1 MTPFIITRILDL
13 MQSAAARILVI
24 SVLVLAAAL
33 FMNRPGQQSADNGNP
48 RPTFAPPADSVPPTD
63 TNKQVGSS
71 SRRPTQTGA
80 QDLRGQQLAQLKKRW
95 LGMKDQASGSTIEG
109 DLIAHDELSKESA
122 RLLLC
127 SLEAIQLI
135 QFLETEGIENT
146 VRSKID
152 KLFDSDYAEEARQ
165 TLISLPD
172 EASGDGTNYRQEW
185 AGDAGKGCPPEKF
198 DEFCSALGGVSSVQ
212 AALFGH
218 NIALAKTDPIGA
230 LTSTVNQISA
240 GLASANM
247 NSSVRNLLKELPP
260 VTDFE
265 QIDKIL
271 SAPRPENQKFPFVG
285 IRTAFVRAWS
295 NVDPA
300 SAVNYLIANAD
311 RFPVSDIQIPAGHI
325 LDKDLTRGIEWIQTF
340 PDGSHFDAAAGLA
353 VSRLIHRGNPK
364 EAQQLA
370 SQIGD
375 PETRKETMKAA
386 AAPPQSY
393 SESK

>member
-1 MTPFIITRILDL
+1 
-13 MQSAAARILVI
+13 MQSTAARILGI
-24 SVLVLAAAL
+24 SVLVLAAVL
-33 FMNRPGQQSADNGNP
+33 FMNRPGRQSAENGKP
-48 RPTFAPPADSVPPTD
+48 KPTLAPPSASIPPTD

-71 SRRPTQTGA
+71 SRRPTQTAG

-95 LGMKDQASGSTIEG
+95 LGMKDQASGSTIAG
-109 DLIAHDELSKESA
+109 DLIARDELSKESA

-127 SLEAIQLI
+127 SPEAIQLI
-135 QFLETEGIENT
+135 QFLETEGIENR

-152 KLFDSDYAEEARQ
+152 ELFDSDYAEEARQ

-172 EASGDGTNYRQEW
+172 EASGDGTHYRQEW
-185 AGDAGKGCPPEKF
+185 AGAAGKGCPPEKF
-198 DEFCSALGGVSSVQ
+198 DEFCSALGGVSCVQ
-212 AALFGH
+212 ETLFGH

-240 GLASANM
+240 GAASASM
-247 NSSVRNLLKELPP
+247 NSSVSNLLKELPP
-260 VTDFE
+260 GTDFE

-271 SAPRPENQKFPFVG
+271 SAPRPENQKYPFVG
-285 IRTAFVRAWS
+285 IRTDFVRAWS

-311 RFPVSDIQIPAGHI
+311 RFPVSDIQIPASQM
-325 LDKDLTRGIEWIQTF
+325 LEKDLTRGIEWIQTF
-340 PDGSHFDAAAGLA
+340 PDGPHFDAAAGIA
-353 VSRLIHRGNPK
+353 VSLLIDRRNPAQ
-364 EAQQLA
+364 AQQLA

-375 PETRKETMKAA
+375 PETRKEAIKAA
-386 AAPPQSY
+386 AAPPKSY